1 MANMLSTGISG
12 LTAAQVALNTV
23 GNNITN
29 AGTDGYNRQIV
40 IQTEQISQNGGRY
53 TIGGGV
59 NVVAVQRQ
67 YSQYLTNAVTSSNS
81 SMQRA
86 STFNDLATTLNGALA
101 GSGDLQTAMDNFY
114 GGFGTVANAPSD
126 PSARQALLGNAS
138 SMTSMFNTLANQFSA
153 QNSQINSQIT
163 GTVSSINGLTS
174 TIASL
179 NKQIASLGT
188 SGAAAANDLLDQRD
202 EAIKSL
208 SSYVGVSAV
217 PEANGTISV
226 YSSSGQTL
234 VNNNTSYALSTGTDQ
249 YDPSQTTV
257 LDSAGND
264 VTSKISGG
272 SLGALLDYR
281 SSVLEPAQNQLG
293 LAATALANSI
303 NTQQSKGLDL
313 NGQQGAPILSVSAP
327 GVLPSSANKGTG
339 AVTASVS
346 DISQLTS
353 SDYILKYD
361 GTNWNLKT
369 TSGQNV
375 PLTTNPDGTLS
386 AAGMTFSPSGT
397 AQAGDS
403 FEIEPTRGAAASLSV
418 AMTDPSGIAAAAA
431 LTANPGSANT
441 GTGTV
446 GSVSVTDP
454 TNPALLGGAT
464 ITFTS
469 ATAYS
474 VTDAA
479 GNTTTGTYTAGQPIT
494 ADGWSL
500 TLNGAPGSGDTFSV
514 AANGGGSGSAGDA
527 VSAAATANS
536 TNTGTGTVG
545 AVSVKDPTNPALTSG
560 ATIKFTSPTAY
571 SITDGAGH
579 TFTGTYTA
587 GQPITADGWSVT
599 LNGAPATGDSFS
611 VSAHTNGLNGNSNA
625 LTLAGMADVGV
636 LDGGK
641 TTTIDSYAAL
651 TTQIGSAG
659 SQATTNLATQTSL
672 NNQAVGAQQSLSGV
686 SLDEEAASLVK
697 YQQSYQAS
705 AQIISAAQTIFTSLL
720 TAVQA
725 T

>member
-1 MANMLSTGISG
+1 MANMLTTGISG
-12 LTAAQVALNTV
+12 LNAAQVALNTV
-23 GNNITN
+23 GNNIAN

-40 IQTEQISQNGGRY
+40 IQTEQVSQNAGQF

-67 YSQYLTNAVTSSNS
+67 YSQYLTDAVTSTNS
-81 SMQRA
+81 SMSRA
-86 STFNDLATTLNGALA
+86 STFNDLATSLNGALA
-101 GSGDLQTAMDNFY
+101 GSGDLQTAMDTFY
-114 GGFGTVANAPSD
+114 SAFSTVANAPSD

-138 SMTSMFNTLANQFSA
+138 AMTAMFNTLSSQFSA
-153 QNSQINSQIT
+153 QNTQINSQIT
-163 GTVSSINGLTS
+163 GTVANINALTS
-174 TIASL
+174 NIATL
-179 NKQIASLGT
+179 NKQIASVGSGT
-188 SGAAAANDLLDQRD
+188 APNDLLDQRD
-202 EAIKSL
+202 EAIKNL
-208 SSYVGVSAV
+208 STYVGVNAV

-226 YSSSGQTL
+226 YSSSGQTM
-234 VNNNTSYALSTGTDQ
+234 VSGNNSYALSTGTDQ

-257 LDSAGND
+257 LDSSGND

-281 SSVLEPAQNQLG
+281 SSVLDPAQNQLG

-303 NTQQSKGLDL
+303 NTQQAKGLDL
-313 NGQQGAPILSVSAP
+313 NGKQGGPILSVSAP
-327 GVLPSSANKGTG
+327 GVLPSSNNKGSAT
-339 AVTASVS
+339 VTASVS
-346 DISQLTS
+346 DISQLTA

-361 GTNWNLKT
+361 GTNWNLST

-386 AAGMTFSPSGT
+386 ADGMTLSPSGT

-403 FEIEPTRGAAASLSV
+403 YEIEPTRNAASSLSV
-418 AMTDPSGIAAAAA
+418 SMTDPSGIAAAAA
-431 LTANPGSANT
+431 LTADAGSANT
-441 GTGTV
+441 GTGKI

-454 TNPALLGGAT
+454 TNPAVLNGAT

-500 TLNGAPGSGDTFSV
+500 TLSGAPGSGDTFSV
-514 AANGGGSGSAGDA
+514 AANGGVGSSSGDA
-527 VSAAATANS
+527 VTANAVANNS
-536 TNTGTGTVG
+536 NTGTGTVG
-545 AVSVKDPTNPALTSG
+545 SISVKDPTNPSLTSG

-579 TFTGTYTA
+579 TTTGTYTA
-587 GQPITADGWSVT
+587 GQPITADGWSLT
-599 LNGAPATGDSFS
+599 LNGAPATGDSFA
-611 VSAHTNGLNGNSNA
+611 VSAQTNGLNDNSNA
-625 LTLAGMADVGV
+625 LALAGMADVGV

-641 TTTIDSYAAL
+641 TTTIDSYATL
-651 TTQIGSAG
+651 TTQIGSVG
-659 SQATTNLATQTSL
+659 SQATSNLATQTSL
-672 NNQAVGAQQSLSGV
+672 NNQAVGAQQSVSGV

-720 TAVQA
+720 TAIQA